1 MLALAIVI
9 TVAYCA
15 SFVFVFSLVYLA
27 LYGTIIFQYYF
38 MWDDHMRKVCCPK
51 GPWHE
56 IFH

>member
-1 MLALAIVI
+1 VI